1 MSYPINQK
9 INPVV
14 NPSMQSSN
22 GLSIEQLQAVD
33 SQRIKQ
39 GINDNT
45 VVDKVKKHDNPLLMF
60 GVFIPTWILTQL
72 GMNKFAQAN
81 DKGIYEKSLIGKI
94 GENGDKIGKL
104 PIFNTDFTKKANEYY
119 GKVAKYVNEEIIQRV
134 DILNSFFNKRTIPEN
149 PMVRMQYGGID
160 TELASSAVQM
170 FEKYVGK
177 GSDKN
182 TKIIELGF
190 VKNGEADVEAFE
202 KFVKNPYGNEN
213 KILEICKA
221 NRGKKVPLEK
231 VQPWGKIPFTNT
243 HLSKYFPKL
252 KEFFNTPPTFDEFAN
267 KLIGAKGAKTK
278 LQTTLLGRKLPRAT
292 LRVIEGMVNAGTG
305 GGLMAS
311 LMGAFFISDAI
322 VRAVKAPKKDGEK
335 RKVFAENM
343 IYGLGFYLTMPL
355 ALKIMHGFGGLQ
367 YLGVKEDNITNNVTK
382 FRKELAEFNIKAS
395 SGEFKVKADYIKARN
410 KVKDILKPEYTG
422 NGLVKFAK
430 KVVYGPVKFLARV
443 LTVGIER
450 FAPFNPKG
458 TKTTF
463 GSLFKWEGFKQ
474 IFKNERAFWGKNI
487 AGYALRFGIVLFG
500 LGPFLAKFFAKGSHA
515 VFGRPTKSVL
525 DHEGESEKKVT
536 NQQQPQ
542 MATVNGAPNANQVQM
557 IPTNQGGNLMGQN
570 VNQKN
575 MVSNPVNNDQ
585 TKNLVNMYNNKP
597 ASREMIAT
605 DKPARTYTYVPSTE
619 GVKVEKDNSEDAKI
633 NVLLNKS
640 YNAEKAASKFGH

>member
-9 INPVV
+9 INPAL
-14 NPSMQSSN
+14 NPSMQASN
-22 GLSIEQLQAVD
+22 GLSLEQLQAVD

-45 VVDKVKKHDNPLLMF
+45 VVDKVKKHDNPLLML

-72 GMNKFAQAN
+72 GMNKFAKAN
-81 DKGIYEKSLIGKI
+81 DTFKYEDSLIGKI
-94 GENGDKIGKL
+94 AAKGEKIGKL
-104 PIFNTDFTKKANEYY
+104 SIFNNNFTQKAQEYY
-119 GKVAKYVNEEIIQRV
+119 GKVENFIKNKVIKNV
-134 DILNSFFNKRTIPEN
+134 DILDSFFNKRTIPEN
-149 PMVRMQYGGID
+149 PTVSMQIGGIE
-160 TELASSAVQM
+160 TELSSSGGQM
-170 FEKYVGK
+170 FEKYVGN

-182 TKIIELGF
+182 DLISKLHKDF
-190 VKNGEADVEAFE
+190 KKPNGEADVEAFE
-202 KFVKNPYGNEN
+202 KLVKKPYGNEN
-213 KILEICKA
+213 KILEICEA
-221 NRGKKVPLEK
+221 NRGKGVPLK
-231 VQPWGKIPFTNT
+231 NVKDWGKIPFTDIY
-243 HLSKYFPKL
+243 LSRRFPKL
-252 KEFFNTPPTFDEFAN
+252 KEFFSTPPTFNEFAN
-267 KLIGAKGAKTK
+267 KLIGAKGAKTEA
-278 LQTTLLGRKLPRAT
+278 QTTLLGRKLPRAT
-292 LRVIEGMVNAGTG
+292 LKVIEGMVNAGTG
-305 GGLMAS
+305 GGLVAS

-322 VRAVKAPKKDGEK
+322 VRAVKAPKENGEK

-367 YLGVKEDNITNNVTK
+367 YLGVNDEKLK
-382 FRKELAEFNIKAS
+382 LFRKELAEFNAKAA
-395 SGEFKVKADYIKARN
+395 SGEFKVKADYIKELKR
-410 KVKDILKPEYTG
+410 VKGNLKPQYTG

-430 KVVYGPVKFLARV
+430 KVVYGPVKFLAKV

-474 IFKNERAFWGKNI
+474 IVTNERAFWGKNI
-487 AGYALRFGIVLFG
+487 AGYALRFGVVLFG

-525 DHEGESEKKVT
+525 DHEGESEKKAP

-542 MATVNGAPNANQVQM
+542 MMPVNGAPNANQVQM
-557 IPTNQGGNLMGQN
+557 MPTNQGGNLMGQN
-570 VNQKN
+570 MNQKT
-575 MVSNPVNNDQ
+575 MVSNPVNNDP

-605 DKPARTYTYVPSTE
+605 DKPARTYTYIPSTE
-619 GVKVEKDNSEDAKI
+619 GVKVEKDNSEDEKI
-633 NVLLNKS
+633 NALLNKS